1 MLQRYESFRPKRM
14 DDREVGRKILAD
26 RKFKEIEHVY
36 NKLSEAI
43 ANLKN
48 VTSEDPLER
57 MFIKDF
63 KNVEIK
69 YDLLKIPDMIFLFNG
84 DKYLAEYQV
93 DTHVFGVH
101 FSRIYTK
108 YVHSFTIKE
117 LDSKIKKCS
126 ERYLNLPTFYVD
138 WKTSGWTNYV
148 EQTLEEVI

>member
-14 DDREVGRKILAD
+14 DDREAGRRILAD
-26 RKFKEIEHVY
+26 RKFKEIEHIY

-69 YDLLKIPDMIFLFNG
+69 YDLLKIPDMLFLFK
-84 DKYLAEYQV
+84 DEKYFAEYQAN
-93 DTHVFGVH
+93 THVFAVH
-101 FSRIYTK
+101 FSRMYNK
-108 YVHSFTIKE
+108 YAHSFTIEE

-126 ERYLNLPTFYVD
+126 EKYLNLPTFYVD
-138 WKTSGWTNYV
+138 WKTFTWTEYV
-148 EQTLEEVI
+148 ERTLQEKL